1 MTAHPAGR
9 HATTRGR
16 HGRAPRPAAGGYL
29 LALDAGTGSCRA
41 ILFDLAGRQVA
52 VAQREWSHPP
62 VGGIAGSQNFD
73 TAANWA
79 LICGCIRQ
87 VLGSVADPGAVLAVG
102 CSSMGGG
109 LVLYDRA
116 GREIW
121 ACANGDARA
130 RREAEAQLASGMAAR
145 LYDLGGGWISL
156 AAPPRLAWIR
166 QHRPALWAAGGKLSM
181 IADWM
186 VYRLT
191 GTLVTEP
198 SVGSTSGMFEREVE
212 PTDGSVTSV
221 PVSRYT
227 IQSAI
232 MLSLPPAAHS
242 AGRCCRIQAR
252 RGGAA
257 SEIQPP
263 PRSYSR
269 AAIPLASCASA
280 SRRARASPL
289 AQAQISRPARS

>member
-198 SVGSTSGMFEREVE
+198 SVGSTSGMFELGARTWSDRKSTRLNSSHVE
-212 PTDGSVTSV
+212 
-221 PVSRYT
+221 
-227 IQSAI
+227 I
-232 MLSLPPAAHS
+232 
-242 AGRCCRIQAR
+242 
-252 RGGAA
+252 
-257 SEIQPP
+257 
-263 PRSYSR
+263 SY
-269 AAIPLASCASA
+269 AVFCLKKKT
-280 SRRARASPL
+280 
-289 AQAQISRPARS
+289 